1 MNQVYLETLVQVPL
15 PQRMPLQTTL
25 AIIKIG
31 KRFLSFLKSL
41 IHKLN
46 IAFAV

>member
-15 PQRMPLQTTL
+15 PQRMQLQTTL
-25 AIIKIG
+25 PIIKIG

-46 IAFAV
+46 IAFAF